1 MAKRKLTLSVDEGV
15 IRRAKRFCAEHQT
28 TVSQLVT
35 DFLASLEHEPG
46 EATPVV
52 SSLRGVLPSG
62 ASRDDYR
69 AHLRDKHGL

>member
-15 IRRAKRFCAEHQT
+15 IRRAKRFSAQHDT

-35 DFLASLEHEPG
+35 DFLASLADAPG

-52 SSLRGVLPSG
+52 SSLRGVLRADATRG
-62 ASRDDYR
+62 DYR
-69 AHLRDKHGL
+69 KHLRKKHGE